1 MTSPEIFILDVDSD
15 TFDFEMGSNSGMT
28 LDDGKHQLLVCLFL
42 LVE

>member
-15 TFDFEMGSNSGMT
+15 TFDFKMGSNCGMA
-28 LDDGKHQLLVCLFL
+28 LDDGKHHPLIFLFL